1 VVATQWRIGDRSTV
15 TFVDRFYR
23 AMADGRSVGDAL
35 QAAKVASLRAGAPAR
50 EWAAFTVIGDPL
62 LTVPL
67 HAPRPSTSRWLLGAG
82 ALIVLLA
89 GYGAA
94 RRRRPRP
101 ELP

>member
-15 TFVDRFYR
+15 DFVHRFYG
-23 AMADGRSVGDAL
+23 AMAEGRSVGDAL
-35 QAAKVASLRAGAPAR
+35 QAAKIASLRAGAPAR

-62 LTVPL
+62 LSVPF
-67 HAPRPSTSRWLLGAG
+67 HAPRSATPRWLLGAG
-82 ALIVLLA
+82 TVLVLLA